1 MEKAH
6 QTTKKAHKPGKQVDS
21 RAALARRLAVIA
33 DPTRQKIICLAF
45 AAQGACVSDLAQK
58 LKMSVATV
66 SHHLNV
72 LAQAGLLAPTRAGQ
86 KICYILADTPF
97 NRELRAFMTKYL

>member
-1 MEKAH
+1 M
-6 QTTKKAHKPGKQVDS
+6 KKAISNKAKQPS

-33 DPTRQKIICLAF
+33 DLTRQKIIRLAF

-72 LAQAGLLAPTRAGQ
+72 LAKAGLLAPTRAGQ